1 MKDFPFVKMS
11 GSGNDFI
18 FVDHR
23 DVADWESWDLPQV
36 ARLLCRR
43 RISVGADGLV
53 LIVPPR
59 DPANDFAWRFFN
71 ADGSE
76 AEMCGNA
83 ARCAAKFVSL
93 KGLVSST
100 EMRFETLSGV
110 IEAALVGEGARVRM
124 GDPSGIRPQL
134 TVVLPE
140 GEVELVCMDTGV
152 PHAVQFVED
161 LEKVRVVE
169 LGGLIRRHQA
179 FAPRGTNVDF
189 VEIVDCS
196 SLKMRTYERGV
207 EDETLACGTGAV
219 ASALAAHLA
228 GRTQPPVVVTTRGG
242 GRLKVDFVP
251 RGNGDY
257 TEVFL
262 EGDAK
267 VIYEGVIKPDA
278 FSQ

>member
-1 MKDFPFVKMS
+1 MREFPFVKMS

-18 FVDHR
+18 FLDHR
-23 DVADWESWDLPQV
+23 DLDWESWDLPQV

-53 LIVPPR
+53 LIVPPK

-83 ARCAAKFVSL
+83 ARCAARFVNL
-93 KGLVSST
+93 KGLVSSSQ
-100 EMRFETLSGV
+100 MRFETLSGV
-110 IEAALVGEGARVRM
+110 IEARLAGDGARVRM
-124 GDPSGIRPQL
+124 GNPWGIRPQVTL
-134 TVVLPE
+134 VLPE
-140 GEVELVCMDTGV
+140 GELELVFLNTGV
-152 PHAVQFVED
+152 PHAVCFVED
-161 LEKVRVVE
+161 LEIVQVQD
-169 LGGLIRRHQA
+169 LGRLIRYHEA
-179 FAPRGTNVDF
+179 FAPSGTNVDF
-189 VEIVDCS
+189 VELVDTS
-196 SLKMRTYERGV
+196 TLKIRTYERGV
-207 EDETLACGTGAV
+207 EGETLACGTGAV

-228 GRTQPPVVVTTRGG
+228 GRARPPVDLITRSGG
-242 GRLKVDFVP
+242 KLKVDFLAT
-251 RGNGDY
+251 GQGEY

-262 EGDAK
+262 EGDAR